1 MKLLKIVLI
10 QTKPK
15 QTSENYSKIFMQLG
29 LIVALFVAYLV
40 IEQKSYQKNIS
51 PLGDV
56 VFTVDL
62 EEERPII

>member
-1 MKLLKIVLI
+1 
-10 QTKPK
+10 
-15 QTSENYSKIFMQLG
+15 MQLG

-40 IEQKSYQKNIS
+40 IEQKSYQKNVS